1 MDDKVYHVTTIL
13 KAHVAGLTT
22 DQRQLDKIEE
32 ALTGYVMQLEQFK
45 DAHQD
50 RRRKELHV
58 LADEFVR
65 AEILTDGKPEHITCT
80 KGCAHCCKQIVIV
93 TQPEGARLFQLA
105 NERGIPL
112 DASRLA
118 RQAIQ
123 DDNGWLTL
131 QGDDRNCP
139 FLGTDNTCQVYDDR
153 PLSCRKY
160 FVVSDPELC
169 DIEKHPMD
177 LVCVCYSVD
186 AEVLTT
192 AAFTALGSSSMAQA
206 LLAEI
211 RREID

>member
-1 MDDKVYHVTTIL
+1 MDGKVYHVTTIL
-13 KAHVAGLTT
+13 KAHVAGLTE
-22 DQRQLDKIEE
+22 QSELDKIET
-32 ALTGYVMQLEQFK
+32 LLDRHITQLEPLEGWRGN
-45 DAHQD
+45 HQ
-50 RRRKELHV
+50 RKMLHD
-58 LADEFVR
+58 LADECVR
-65 AEILTDGKPEHITCT
+65 DEILTNGSPEHITCT
-80 KGCAHCCKQIVIV
+80 KGCAHCCKQIVMV
-93 TQPEGARLFQLA
+93 TQPEGERLFELA

-112 DASRLA
+112 DAGRLE
-118 RQAIQ
+118 RQAVQ

-139 FLGTDNTCQVYDDR
+139 FLGADNTCQVYDER

-177 LVCVCYSVD
+177 KVRVCYSVD

-192 AAFTALGSSSMAQA
+192 AAFTALGSGSMAQV